1 MSKLDLKERH
11 AAERARFPVPVPI
24 VMQDETRDGAD
35 RRVLY
40 VLGFGIAG
48 AILTNVIVFVYFAAF
63 YASG

>member
-1 MSKLDLKERH
+1 
-11 AAERARFPVPVPI
+11 VPI
-24 VMQDETRDGAD
+24 VMQNETRDGAH

-48 AILTNVIVFVYFAAF
+48 AILTNAIVFVYFAAF